1 MTAELSPGFGFGLP
15 FSDGIYSDLQLLP
28 HSWQSREA
36 EADPRHCFVLGQCST
51 EHFMLF
57 FACLVLNSLEA
68 IGKGRF
74 MIKIIISLVMV
85 GMFGAFVQLEAV
97 ELSDPHKG
105 REFAQRVCAE
115 CHAVLPEDK
124 TSPTADAPTFKAI
137 ANTRGMSRTAIIV
150 WFQSPHQK
158 MPHLVLEAD
167 DLDNVIAYIHSL
179 RDDG

>member
-1 MTAELSPGFGFGLP
+1 
-15 FSDGIYSDLQLLP
+15 
-28 HSWQSREA
+28 
-36 EADPRHCFVLGQCST
+36 
-51 EHFMLF
+51 
-57 FACLVLNSLEA
+57 
-68 IGKGRF
+68 
-74 MIKIIISLVMV
+74 MIRLIISLAMV
-85 GMFGAFVQLEAV
+85 GMFGAIVHVAAAV

-124 TSPTADAPTFKAI
+124 TSPNADAPTFKTI